1 MWFWLLPL
9 LLLVAL
15 ASFVAGVC
23 AVLAWIVPRAER
35 YLMFRPSRFVVK
47 TPDDLGVPFDQVF
60 IDTPDGC
67 RLSAWHLRPDE
78 PIGSVV
84 YFDGNSGNLGILTE
98 ILALLYRNG
107 LEVLAVDY
115 RGYGWSTGSPTEDG
129 LYVDGVTAVRHFRD
143 HLRRPDLPDVPLVYW
158 GRSLGSCV
166 AARAA
171 SLEPPDGLVLESAFP
186 SLDSMMRYFP
196 RFRPFRL
203 FSRLQLDTARHLRAA
218 QRNAPVLFIHGDE
231 DPVVPLEQGLALYE
245 QAPGPKQFHCVD
257 GADHINLHMVDTEG
271 YLQRILRFVAE
282 LREGKRRGRGG
293 EAPGSGPDVRGAEQD
308 GQRTADTA
316 GDRGDVPLSPSID
329 DADSSVVH

>member
-35 YLMFRPSRFVVK
+35 YLMFRPSRFVVR
-47 TPDDLGVPFDQVF
+47 TPDDLGVPFEQLF

-115 RGYGWSTGSPTEDG
+115 RGYGWSTGSPSEEG
-129 LYVDGVTAVRHFRD
+129 LYVDGLTAVRYFRE
-143 HLRRPDLPDVPLVYW
+143 HLQRPDLPLVYW

-166 AARAA
+166 ATRAA

-203 FSRLQLDTARHLRAA
+203 FSRLQLDTASHLRAA
-218 QRNAPVLFIHGDE
+218 QGNAPVLFIHGDE
-231 DPVVPLEQGLALYE
+231 DPVVPLEQGLTLYE
-245 QAPGPKQFHCVD
+245 QAPEPKQFHCVE
-257 GADHINLHMVDTEG
+257 GADHINLHMVDAEG
-271 YLQRILRFVAE
+271 YLHRILRFVAGLGVGE
-282 LREGKRRGRGG
+282 QRGRDG
-293 EAPGSGPDVRGAEQD
+293 EAAGSGSGPGDSSGDGPGERQGATD
-308 GQRTADTA
+308 S
-316 GDRGDVPLSPSID
+316 DRRDAPPSPSID
-329 DADSSVVH
+329 DADTSVVH

>member
-1 MWFWLLPL
+1 MWLWLIPL
-9 LLLVAL
+9 VLFVAL

-35 YLMFRPSRFVVK
+35 YLMFRPSRFVLR
-47 TPDDLGVPFDQVF
+47 TPDELGVPFEQVF

-67 RLSAWHLRPDE
+67 RLSAWHLCPEE
-78 PIGSVV
+78 PVGSVV

-107 LEVLAVDY
+107 LQVLAVDY
-115 RGYGWSTGSPTEDG
+115 RGYGWSTGSPTEEG
-129 LYVDGVTAVRHFRD
+129 LYVDGIAAVRHFRE
-143 HLRRPDLPDVPLVYW
+143 HLQRPDLPDVPLVYW

-171 SLEPPDGLVLESAFP
+171 GVEPPDGLVLESAFP

-203 FSRLQLDTARHLRAA
+203 FSRLELDTARHLRAA
-218 QRNAPVLFIHGDE
+218 PQDSRPVLFIHGDE

-245 QAPGPKQFHCVD
+245 QTPEPKQFHRVE
-257 GADHINLHMVDTEG
+257 GADHINLHMVDTDG
-271 YLQRILRFVAE
+271 YLECILRFVVGLA
-282 LREGKRRGRGG
+282 EGKRRRRGG
-293 EAPGSGPDVRGAEQD
+293 AATDSAPGPEERASSPPC
-308 GQRTADTA
+308 
-316 GDRGDVPLSPSID
+316 DRRDVPLSPSID
-329 DADSSVVH
+329 DADSGVVH